1 VPDIAERDIFLCGP
15 VSMMQRV
22 EGALSHLGLR
32 KDQIHAERF
41 AY

>member
-1 VPDIAERDIFLCGP
+1 
-15 VSMMQRV
+15 MQRV
-22 EGALSHLGLR
+22 EGALRHLGLR